1 MQQNKDQRTKSNS
14 HLLKYAGLA
23 TQFFIGIGLG
33 IFAGLRLDRWLAF
46 TNPIFV
52 WVFPLTI
59 IVFSIYKIVQDTAPK
74 K

>member
-1 MQQNKDQRTKSNS
+1 MQPNKNQKPKSNQN
-14 HLLKYAGLA
+14 LLKYAGLA

-33 IFAGLRLDRWLAF
+33 IFAGMKLDKWLAF
-46 TNPIFV
+46 SNPIFV
-52 WVFPLTI
+52 WVLPLII

>member
-1 MQQNKDQRTKSNS
+1 MQQNKNQSSKSN
-14 HLLKYAGLA
+14 HNLLKYAGLA

-33 IFAGLRLDRWLAF
+33 IFAGMKLDQWLAF
-46 TNPIFV
+46 SNPIFV
-52 WVFPLTI
+52 WLLPLII